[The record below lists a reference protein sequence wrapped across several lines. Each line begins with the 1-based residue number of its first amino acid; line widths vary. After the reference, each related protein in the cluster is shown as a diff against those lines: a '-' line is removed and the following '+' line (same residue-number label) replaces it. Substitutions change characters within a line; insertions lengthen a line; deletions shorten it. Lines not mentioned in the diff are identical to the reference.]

1 VWCNTPGVWLP
12 CLHLHFIS
20 MSIIHFNCAFEF
32 LATWVCN
39 MIFQVCFQIV
49 ILWNVSVVTCRC
61 NMGVSYFETWQCW

>member
-49 ILWNVSVVTCRC
+49 IL
-61 NMGVSYFETWQCW
+61 